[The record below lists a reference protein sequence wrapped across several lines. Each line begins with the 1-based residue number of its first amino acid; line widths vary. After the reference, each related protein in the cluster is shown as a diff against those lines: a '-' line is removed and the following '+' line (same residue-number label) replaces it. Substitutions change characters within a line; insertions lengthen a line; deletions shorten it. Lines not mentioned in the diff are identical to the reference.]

1 MRTEA
6 SKPESAA
13 PAYVPAFDSF
23 RGFAVLAIVV
33 YHLMLRSEWV
43 PERGTIRALFVT
55 GPLSLDVLFLISGFV
70 LFLPVASRGSLG
82 STAGFFLRRY
92 MRIAPA
98 FYVSLLVALV
108 LFPLLVVDPDS
119 AGLPPR
125 DGLAVLYHVLFLHN
139 EVSIAFD
146 AYYPGFG
153 VNPAVWT
160 LSVEIVFYLLL
171 PLVATR
177 YRRHPFAGLA
187 IAAAITVAW
196 RLALDPGT
204 NFLENAINPSDRHQV
219 WKQFPLFA
227 VDFAAGMTAA
237 VLYVDAVRGR
247 LTALKEHAA
256 AIAGVSLLALV
267 ALLLY
272 TGTTL
277 TGSPDPLTIAGT
289 GFQEPVVTS
298 IAFPLLVAVFTL
310 SASRAPASLQRPLTN
325 RAARTL
331 GAMSYGV
338 YLYHL
343 LVISF
348 AAATLDLP
356 KGDFGD
362 FLAYAA
368 FALPVSLLLGWL
380 SLVVVER
387 PARRWGRRIA
397 RRLQRSSDKAT
408 TSEAATSI
416 MSGSSGT
423 R

>member
-13 PAYVPAFDSF
+13 PVYVPAFDAF
-23 RGFAVLAIVV
+23 RGFAVLAIVI

-55 GPLSLDVLFLISGFV
+55 GPMSLDVLFLISGFV

-82 STAGFFLRRY
+82 SSAGFFLRRY

-108 LFPLLVVDPDS
+108 LFPLLVPDPHS
-119 AGLPPR
+119 SGLPPR
-125 DGLAVLYHVLFLHN
+125 DALAVLYHLLFIHN

-160 LSVEIVFYLLL
+160 LSVEIIFYLLL

-177 YRRHPFAGLA
+177 YRRHPLLGLA
-187 IAAAITVAW
+187 VAIAVTVVW
-196 RLALDPGT
+196 RILLDPGT
-204 NFLENAINPSDRHQV
+204 DYLENAINPSDRHQL

-227 VDFAAGMTAA
+227 VDFAAGMTTAA
-237 VLYVDAVRGR
+237 LYVEAVRGR
-247 LTALKEHAA
+247 LRALKEHAVAVA
-256 AIAGVSLLALV
+256 AVSLLALV
-267 ALLLY
+267 GLLLY

-277 TGSPDPLTIAGT
+277 VASKDPLTIAGT

-298 IAFPLLVAVFTL
+298 IAFPLLVGLFAL
-310 SASRAPASLQRPLTN
+310 SVALAPAPWQRPVTN
-325 RAARTL
+325 RAARKL
-331 GAMSYGV
+331 GDMSYGV

-343 LVISF
+343 MVISF
-348 AAATLDLP
+348 AAATLGFA

-362 FLAYAA
+362 FLVYAA

-380 SLVVVER
+380 SLTLVER
-387 PARRWGRRIA
+387 PTRGWARRLA
-397 RRLQRSSDKAT
+397 RRLQRPSDNAT
-408 TSEAATSI
+408 TSGAATNI
-416 MSGSSGT
+416 ISGSSGT

>member
-1 MRTEA
+1 MTTEA
-6 SKPESAA
+6 SKAESAA
-13 PAYVPAFDSF
+13 PVYVPAFDAF
-23 RGFAVLAIVV
+23 RGFAVLAILV

-43 PERGTIRALFVT
+43 PARGTIRALFVT
-55 GPLSLDVLFLISGFV
+55 GPMSLDVLFLISGFV
-70 LFLPVASRGSLG
+70 LFLPVAARGSLG
-82 STAGFFLRRY
+82 SSAGFFLRRY

-108 LFPLLVVDPDS
+108 LFPLLVTDTHS
-119 AGLPPR
+119 AGLPPH
-125 DGLAVLYHVLFLHN
+125 DALAVLYHALFIHN

-160 LSVEIVFYLLL
+160 LSVEIIFYLLL

-177 YRRHPFAGLA
+177 YRRHPLLGLGIA
-187 IAAAITVAW
+187 IAVTVAW
-196 RLALDPGT
+196 RILLDPGAHY
-204 NFLENAINPSDRHQV
+204 LQNAIAPSDRHQV

-227 VDFAAGMTAA
+227 VDFAAGMTTAA
-237 VLYVDAVRGR
+237 LYIEAVRGR
-247 LTALKEHAA
+247 LRALRNNAA
-256 AIAGVSLLALV
+256 AAAGVSLVALV

-277 TGSPDPLTIAGT
+277 TGSRDPLTIAGT

-298 IAFPLLVAVFTL
+298 IVFPLLVGLFML
-310 SASRAPASLQRPLTN
+310 SISLAPARWQRPVTN
-325 RAARTL
+325 RVSRKL
-331 GAMSYGV
+331 GDISYGV

-348 AAATLDLP
+348 AAATLGFA
-356 KGDFGD
+356 KGSFGD
-362 FLAYAA
+362 FLLYAV
-368 FALPVSLLLGWL
+368 FALPLSLLLGWL
-380 SLVVVER
+380 SLTVVER
-387 PARRWGRRIA
+387 PARRWGRKVA
-397 RRLQRSSDKAT
+397 RRFQRPSDPAAT
-408 TSEAATSI
+408 SGAATSI